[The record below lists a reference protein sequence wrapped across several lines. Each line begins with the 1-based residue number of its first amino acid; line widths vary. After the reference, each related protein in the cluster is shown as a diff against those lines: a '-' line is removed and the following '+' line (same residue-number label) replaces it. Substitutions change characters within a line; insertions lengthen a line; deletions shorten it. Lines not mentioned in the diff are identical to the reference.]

1 MPEKEFKIW
10 LEDGLVLTWRES
22 RAGGITA
29 FRVVLLVELDGE
41 VQCVARYDTAHGIP
55 HQDVLGR
62 KGGLLAKNCFFE
74 CRAIRSGQ
82 KFLTTDYTNS
92 TNNRESRR
100 GRIGRNTSPFGDLFL
115 VFASPLLTL

>member
-22 RAGGITA
+22 GAGGITA
-29 FRVVLLVELDGE
+29 FRVVLLVEFDGE

-62 KGGLLAKNCFFE
+62 KGGLLAKNWFFE
-74 CRAIRSGQ
+74 YALDEVFEYAIDDLQKNAKQYISFFRS
-82 KFLTTDYTNS
+82 N
-92 TNNRESRR
+92 
-100 GRIGRNTSPFGDLFL
+100 
-115 VFASPLLTL
+115 